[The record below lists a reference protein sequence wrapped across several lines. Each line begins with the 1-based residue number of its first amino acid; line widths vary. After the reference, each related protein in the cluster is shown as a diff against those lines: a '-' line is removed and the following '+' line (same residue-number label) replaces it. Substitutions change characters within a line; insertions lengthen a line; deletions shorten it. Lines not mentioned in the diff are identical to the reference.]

1 MSISVIAAW
10 LAPTTMPFDRI
21 CFFFNLLMYSLGFKV
36 GNLIK
41 SWASIKFTQ
50 RVCPIL
56 TITLTYSQRS

>member
-10 LAPTTMPFDRI
+10 LAPTTMLFDRI

-41 SWASIKFTQ
+41 SWA
-50 RVCPIL
+50 
-56 TITLTYSQRS
+56 